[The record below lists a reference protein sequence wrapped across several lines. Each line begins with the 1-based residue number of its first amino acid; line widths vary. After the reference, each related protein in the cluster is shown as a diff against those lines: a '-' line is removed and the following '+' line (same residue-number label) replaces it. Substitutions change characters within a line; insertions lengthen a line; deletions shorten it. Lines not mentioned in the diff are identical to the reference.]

1 MRETLRPVYWVA
13 TAKDDLDAFPEDV
26 KDVMGYAL
34 EQAQRGLKHR
44 KATPLKGF
52 GGATVVEIADDYDGD
67 TYRAVYTVKLRSGIY
82 VLHCWQKKATRGIK
96 TAPQDIARI
105 RARLRAAEAQ
115 DARRSNERGAGS
127 R

>member
-1 MRETLRPVYWVA
+1 MSATLRPVYWVA

-96 TAPQDIARI
+96 TSPQDIERI
-105 RARLRAAEAQ
+105 RARLRAAEEQ
-115 DARRSNERGAGS
+115 DARRSNEQGAVS